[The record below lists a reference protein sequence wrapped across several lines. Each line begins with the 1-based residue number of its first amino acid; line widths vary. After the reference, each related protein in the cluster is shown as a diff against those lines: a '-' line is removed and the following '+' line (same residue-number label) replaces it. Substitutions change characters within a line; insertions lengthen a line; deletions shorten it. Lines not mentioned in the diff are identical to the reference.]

1 MNIFINT
8 TIDKINKFNSLK
20 YLRIIAAMSVILFH
34 IEKGINTKYWVWIN
48 ILNSFF
54 GVVKVSLFFVFQ
66 ICNYSSYIRPKN
78 V

>member
-34 IEKGINTKYWVWIN
+34 IEKGINTKYWVLIN

-54 GVVKVSLFFVFQ
+54 GVVKV
-66 ICNYSSYIRPKN
+66 
-78 V
+78 